1 LFQET
6 TPTTVKVK
14 ISPPNQPNGL
24 IRYYNV
30 LVNDTVVSLVLYI
43 SILIEQWSRT
53 SISCFW

>member
-14 ISPPNQPNGL
+14 ISQPNQPNGL

-53 SISCFW
+53 SI